1 MNYTVEAT
9 IPFNYFIMLNDY
21 HLLVKGFIYSMGKI
35 EWMFPTS
42 KLVGHFNTCRS
53 IVIMVLNV

>member
-35 EWMFPTS
+35 E
-42 KLVGHFNTCRS
+42 
-53 IVIMVLNV
+53 